1 MEVEVLRERLLI
13 LFLFKT
19 KSSLDENLKEKL
31 NECKLEF
38 VKYEK
43 KGDEIIETTDTILL
57 K

>member
-1 MEVEVLRERLLI
+1 MERERLLI
-13 LFLFKT
+13 LILFKT